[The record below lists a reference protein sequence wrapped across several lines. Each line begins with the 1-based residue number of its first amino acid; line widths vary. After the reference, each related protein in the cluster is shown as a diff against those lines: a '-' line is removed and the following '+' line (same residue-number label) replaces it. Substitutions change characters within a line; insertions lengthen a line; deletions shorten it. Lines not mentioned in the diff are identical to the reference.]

1 MIHAIDPLIIKD
13 ENVKN
18 GVGMA
23 YRWLHRQTLHVEFF
37 LQLK

>member
-18 GVGMA
+18 EAVWLIDGYTPTNTARGV
-23 YRWLHRQTLHVEFF
+23 F